1 MAKVETAVGI
11 EGAQVAQE
19 ANVEQVNVNVE
30 ASVEQAAQ
38 VKVKGK
44 PKGKAKAEKPAV
56 EVDAVRFENDGAVVR
71 VHVAKI
77 AANANENFTR
87 PEGVGEIEALAGRI
101 ERDGQETPIWVA
113 RDTASGDGYFRAR
126 AGFRRHAA
134 IHLLHSQGRHDG
146 FVDCR
151 VLADAGQRAAI
162 IANVVENEN
171 GKVDISPLGR
181 MTSYAALQEQGYS
194 FAQIATLTHR
204 AEDFVRDH
212 LRLPKAA
219 PECIEALKADPEGE
233 DSLFIP
239 WSVIRLVIRWPK
251 GEQAD
256 LLPKVRGLSTPKAA
270 ALLAKLK
277 AAKDAPEE
285 VVEEGGEGEGEG
297 EGEPSEKQDKLAAY
311 KLTVAKKLHP
321 VFEALI
327 EATRQLDERLTA
339 LEEAVDADDREDYDA
354 AVTLQRLLR
363 KAANKGGDA
372 LLALV
377 GEDAWNEVV
386 GSAAGET
393 SDEE

>member
-1 MAKVETAVGI
+1 VLFRS
-11 EGAQVAQE
+11 VAQE
-19 ANVEQVNVNVE
+19 ANVEQVNVNAE
-30 ASVEQAAQ
+30 ANVEQAQ
-38 VKVKGK
+38 VKAKGK
-44 PKGKAKAEKPAV
+44 GKGKAKAEKVAV
-56 EVDAVRFENDGAVVR
+56 EVDAVRFENDGAVQR
-71 VHVAKI
+71 VHISKI

-113 RDTASGDGYFRAR
+113 RDTASGEGYFRAR

-146 FVDCR
+146 FIDCR

-219 PECIEALKADPEGE
+219 PECVEALKADPEGE

-285 VVEEGGEGEGEG
+285 VIEEEAGEGEGEG
-297 EGEPSEKQDKLAAY
+297 EGSGEKQDKLAAY
-311 KLTVAKKLHP
+311 KLLVAKKLHP
-321 VFEALI
+321 IFEALI

-339 LEEAVDADDREDYDA
+339 LEGAVDEDDREDYDA

-363 KAANKGGDA
+363 KASNKGGDA

-386 GSAAGET
+386 GGSEAGE
-393 SDEE
+393 SADAE